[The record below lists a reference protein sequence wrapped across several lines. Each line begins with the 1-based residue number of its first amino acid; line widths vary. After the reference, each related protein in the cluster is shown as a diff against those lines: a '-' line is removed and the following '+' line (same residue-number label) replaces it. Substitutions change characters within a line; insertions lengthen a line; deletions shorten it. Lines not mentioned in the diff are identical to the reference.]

1 MIPALLLIG
10 GCATAP
16 PRPAAPAAAA
26 AAAVAPEPPNPFDD
40 DPASFLVAG
49 GRFPAGEAAIVR
61 VCVSPAGQVD
71 RAELLSSSGD
81 KRFDDYAIGWAR
93 QVRLRSLPQGLQTEA
108 VCAPVRVEIHP
119 APPHEG
125 LPGRQSAL
133 G

>member
-1 MIPALLLIG
+1 MRAPPVILALLLIG
-10 GCATAP
+10 GCAASA
-16 PRPAAPAAAA
+16 PRPVAPA
-26 AAAVAPEPPNPFDD
+26 PELPNPFDQ

-49 GRFPAGEAAIVR
+49 GRFPPGEAAIVR

-93 QVRLRSLPQGLQTEA
+93 QVRLRSLPEGLQTEA
-108 VCAPVRVEIHP
+108 VCAPVRVEIRP